1 MRKKTIAVALAMLMM
16 LSVAACESQTELPL
30 ASPGTETAPAATIVP
45 QAQVTAK
52 EAGEMAYEHASAQY
66 DEKLYLCEVK
76 AGGTVVVTHQK
87 GHGAVEGGYEDTW
100 SVVIHRYDSGSSYT
114 QILVGIQENE
124 VNYCN
129 EAGTF
134 GVYGGSWERHTE
146 AEIFDISQLNTLLDS
161 PQAVEIAQEH
171 GAEGL
176 GPMFVRLGRNI
187 AYGGKLAY
195 TVILGPVS
203 GEGGAGLKVY
213 IDATDGTVLGT
224 EETTWK

>member
-1 MRKKTIAVALAMLMM
+1 MRKKTIAVVLATLML
-16 LSVAACESQTELPL
+16 LSVAACESRTELPPS
-30 ASPGTETAPAATIVP
+30 SPGSEAAPAPAVMP
-45 QAQVTAK
+45 QARLAAK

-76 AGGTVVVTHQK
+76 AGGTVMVTHQK
-87 GHGAVEGGYEDTW
+87 GHGAVEGGCEDTW
-100 SVVIHRYDSGSSYT
+100 SVVLHRHDSESTYT
-114 QILVGIQENE
+114 QILVGIRENE
-124 VNYCN
+124 VASCN

-146 AEIFDISQLNTLLDS
+146 TKIFDISQLNTLVDS
-161 PQAVEIAQEH
+161 PRAVEIAQEC

-176 GPMFVRLGRNI
+176 GPMFVRLGRTI
-187 AYGGKLAY
+187 AYENKLVY
-195 TVILGPVS
+195 IVILGPVS
-203 GEGGAGLKVY
+203 GEGGAGLKVN